1 MSNSVQFLVPDL
13 LNDQQKLNEIDHW
26 AKVMNRPQGWHYDL
40 DVIWILQELE
50 KAGIKKGDTV
60 MDAGAGMGVMQFVL
74 AGRGYNVI
82 SLDFSARVLPKL
94 AEGIFEMEI
103 IGADS
108 LDYKHDYMGFVD
120 YGNSADAE
128 EAPVVKQRSFL
139 SRLVNLVKKGPV
151 FMMTLVK
158 NYIKTNN
165 NRQYNETERKKDH
178 SGYGKISFV
187 RAAFHQIPMAD
198 MSVDAL
204 ISVSAIEHADKQLM
218 NENISEMKRVVKNGG
233 VLLITTS
240 AGNKKEDVFHEKTR
254 GWCFSQE
261 SLRKMGSLN
270 EFSPF
275 EYEKSEKS
283 ILSSDKW
290 FSRIDTYYT
299 GDPESEFYRKQIK
312 RLDYLPVGIKL
323 VK

>member
-1 MSNSVQFLVPDL
+1 
-13 LNDQQKLNEIDHW
+13 
-26 AKVMNRPQGWHYDL
+26 
-40 DVIWILQELE
+40 
-50 KAGIKKGDTV
+50 
-60 MDAGAGMGVMQFVL
+60 
-74 AGRGYNVI
+74 
-82 SLDFSARVLPKL
+82 
-94 AEGIFEMEI
+94 
-103 IGADS
+103 
-108 LDYKHDYMGFVD
+108 
-120 YGNSADAE
+120 
-128 EAPVVKQRSFL
+128 
-139 SRLVNLVKKGPV
+139 
-151 FMMTLVK
+151 
-158 NYIKTNN
+158 
-165 NRQYNETERKKDH
+165 
-178 SGYGKISFV
+178 
-187 RAAFHQIPMAD
+187 
-198 MSVDAL
+198 
-204 ISVSAIEHADKQLM
+204 
-218 NENISEMKRVVKNGG
+218 MKRVVKNGG